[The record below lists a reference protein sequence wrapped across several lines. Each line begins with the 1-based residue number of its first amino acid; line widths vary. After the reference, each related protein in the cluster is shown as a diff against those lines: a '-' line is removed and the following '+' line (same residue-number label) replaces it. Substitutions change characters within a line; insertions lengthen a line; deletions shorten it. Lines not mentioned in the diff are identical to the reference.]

1 MTIHTFIKRM
11 YCFTDVLK
19 AYNVMYHVL
28 TVRVHFE
35 ITNITSNIEDFR
47 HESSIKEWE
56 QRLVGSESREC

>member
-1 MTIHTFIKRM
+1 MIIHTFIKRM
-11 YCFTDVLK
+11 CCFTDVLK

-28 TVRVHFE
+28 TVRIHFE

>member
-1 MTIHTFIKRM
+1 
-11 YCFTDVLK
+11 
-19 AYNVMYHVL
+19 MYHVL
-28 TVRVHFE
+28 TVRIHFE